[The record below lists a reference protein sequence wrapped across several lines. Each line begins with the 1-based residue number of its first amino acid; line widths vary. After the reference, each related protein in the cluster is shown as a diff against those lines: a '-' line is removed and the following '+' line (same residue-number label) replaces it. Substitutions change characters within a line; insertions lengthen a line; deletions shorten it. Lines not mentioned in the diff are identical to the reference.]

1 MEGQGV
7 NNSKPRLW
15 MVVPCYNEEEVLP
28 ITIQRIQQLLADL
41 VAKGQIDAASKA
53 VYIDDCSTDS
63 TWEIVSRAAAACPVN
78 GGLRLG
84 ENCGQQNVLM
94 AGLETAVES
103 GGADMAITIDADLQD
118 DLDAV
123 PQMVALYHQGNDI
136 VYGVRNDRTSDTFL
150 KRVTARMFYSVMH
163 WLVPFI
169 IRDHSEF
176 RLMSSRVIQRLR
188 CYDCRRLFLRSI
200 IPQIKLPQT
209 KVYYSRYKR
218 QAGKTKYNLWSML
231 RTAFDA
237 IICVY
242 TGKFADTPSKTE
254 RYHIIEKII

>member
-1 MEGQGV
+1 MEEKGAD
-7 NNSKPRLW
+7 NSKPCLW
-15 MVVPCYNEEEVLP
+15 MVIPCYNEEDVLP
-28 ITIQRIQQLLADL
+28 TTIVRIQQLLADM
-41 VAKGQIDAASKA
+41 VAKGQVDAASRA
-53 VYIDDCSTDS
+53 IYVDDCSTDA
-63 TWEIVSRAAAACPVN
+63 TWGIVSRAAAACPVN

-84 ENCGQQNVLM
+84 ENCGQQNALL

-150 KRVTARMFYSVMH
+150 KRVTARMFYCVMH

-176 RLMSSRVIQRLR
+176 RLMSSRVIQRLK

-200 IPQIKLPQT
+200 IPQMELPQA
-209 KVYYSRYKR
+209 KVYYSRQRR
-218 QAGKTKYNLWSML
+218 QAGKTKYNLWGVS
-231 RTAFDA
+231 AAYNA